1 MLFDVTAKQSGN
13 SVKYQIE
20 IPGDDLKDA
29 LSVAVK
35 EAKRIFDY
43 KVGIGIAEP
52 TVSIKRSKDD
62 YVKVED

>member
-20 IPGDDLKDA
+20 IKGDDLKDA
-29 LSVAVK
+29 LSEAVK

-43 KVGIGIAEP
+43 KVGIGVAEP
-52 TVSIKRSKDD
+52 TVSVRKSKDD